1 MMFGN
6 GTRLNIEPKE
16 VFEPSYFILT
26 DPGDDNKTSIGSW
39 CLATGFTQQN
49 ITNNKTNWDL
59 FNKTEAVRIDGD
71 SLYNEVVP
79 LAPGT
84 NDTRCMS
91 DEKVNLMS
99 LTILGLR
106 LLFLKTVV
114 FNVLMTLRLWMSQ

>member
-1 MMFGN
+1 MRIKSVSLISGLCIWVSYCVSGLSNSKLTFGS
-6 GTRLNIEPKE
+6 GSRLIVGSEE

-84 NDTRCMS
+84 NDTS
-91 DEKVNLMS
+91 
-99 LTILGLR
+99 G
-106 LLFLKTVV
+106 
-114 FNVLMTLRLWMSQ
+114 